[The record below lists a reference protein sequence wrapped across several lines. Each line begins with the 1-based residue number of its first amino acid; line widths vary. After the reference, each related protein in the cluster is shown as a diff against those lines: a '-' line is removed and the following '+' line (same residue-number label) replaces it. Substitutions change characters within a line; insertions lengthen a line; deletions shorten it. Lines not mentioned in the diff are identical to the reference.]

1 MFQSI
6 TPKGVTLSKE
16 VQMNPQMQ
24 QQDPQMLLQMGFSFM
39 PARIMMTA
47 VQLNVFTHIAEGR
60 KSANAI
66 AEAENASSRGLRMLL
81 DSLTALQL
89 LTKSDDGYELTP
101 LAAQC
106 LVKTSEDY
114 IGGIWETDNM
124 WDAWGG
130 LTEIVRKGKP
140 RHAVENQQVAEMF
153 FPMLVKSLHVIN
165 REPARRTAETLG
177 AGTRHKGLS
186 VLDVACGSG
195 IWGIAIAERDKEAR
209 LTMQDFP
216 VVLED
221 TKKYLER
228 HGVLDRADFIAGD
241 LKEVAFGEER
251 FDVALLGNIVHSE
264 GEESSRDLFKR
275 INRALKPNGRI
286 VVIDMIPNDERTAP
300 PFPLF
305 FALNMFINTSVGDC
319 YTLAEY
325 TAWLN
330 EAGFSKI
337 ETADIASHSPLI
349 IGVKE

>member
-1 MFQSI
+1 
-6 TPKGVTLSKE
+6 
-16 VQMNPQMQ
+16 MNPQTQ
-24 QQDPQMLLQMGFSFM
+24 QQPDPQSILQMSFSFA
-39 PARIMMTA
+39 PARVLTTA
-47 VQLNVFTHIAEGR
+47 VQLNVFTHIAEG
-60 KSANAI
+60 KKTASAI
-66 AEAENASSRGLRMLL
+66 AEAENASERGLRMLL
-81 DSLTALQL
+81 DCLTALQL
-89 LTKSDDGYELTP
+89 LTKQNDVYELTP
-101 LAAQC
+101 LATQC

-130 LTEIVRKGKP
+130 LTEVVREGKP
-140 RHAVENQQVAEMF
+140 RHSVETQQIAEIF
-153 FPMLVKSLHVIN
+153 FPVLVKMLHVTN
-165 REPARRTAETLG
+165 REPARRTAEALG
-177 AGTRHKGLS
+177 AGTSHKGLS

-195 IWGIAIAERDKEAR
+195 VWGIAFAERDNEAR

-228 HGVLDRADFIAGD
+228 HGVLDRTDFIAGD
-241 LKEVAFGEER
+241 LKEVSFGEER
-251 FDVALLGNIVHSE
+251 FDVALLGNIAHSE
-264 GEESSRDLFKR
+264 GEDSSRDLFKR
-275 INRALKPNGRI
+275 IHRALKPNGRI

-305 FALNMFINTSVGDC
+305 FAINMLINTTDGDC

-330 EAGFSKI
+330 EAGFTKI
-337 ETADIASHSPLI
+337 ETADIASHSPII